1 MTAGP
6 DDGRPAVVTLHGDL
20 DISTLGEATA
30 LVEAAEAAAP
40 PVLVIDLSGL
50 AFVDSSGVRLVLLA
64 DRRAQEDGRRLRV
77 RLGTGPALRVF
88 RALGL
93 DDKLDTVDTM
103 P

>member
-6 DDGRPAVVTLHGDL
+6 DGGRPAVVTLHGDL

-30 LVEAAEAAAP
+30 LVEAAETGAP
-40 PVLVIDLSGL
+40 PVLVIDLSEL

-64 DRRAQEDGRRLRV
+64 DRRAQEDGRHVRV

-93 DDKLDTVDTM
+93 DDKLDTV

>member
-1 MTAGP
+1 MTATPGAE
-6 DDGRPAVVTLHGDL
+6 RPVVVTLHGDL
-20 DISTLGEATA
+20 DIATLGDATA
-30 LVEAAEAAAP
+30 LVQAAEAAVP
-40 PVLVIDLSGL
+40 PLLVIDLSEL

-93 DDKLDTVDTM
+93 DDKLDTV